1 MPDMVKPKLFSN
13 TQNTVLSAAF
23 ILALAYGVSAIL
35 GLVRSRLMA
44 TFFGDSVE
52 LSIFYIADRIPS
64 LIYSVLAIGALATV
78 FIPVFA
84 QELEKGKEK
93 AFKTASNA
101 ITLCMLAF
109 LTLSILVIAFAPQII
124 NLISAGKFTPDQVT
138 LGSHLMQIMLVGQML
153 LVLSSFFGCILQS
166 FKYFL
171 IPALAPVLYNFGL
184 IFGIF
189 FLIGNYG
196 IYAPAIGG
204 ILGALLHFAIQAVFI
219 RNTGFSYHFQCNL
232 TDTASLKMLKL
243 LPPRILSLT
252 ASQISITINNALA
265 ILVSTGSVIYIKFAD
280 QLQSF
285 PVNFF
290 GASIALAALPS
301 LSMALGHKDL
311 ESFKKTFFNSFFQM
325 MFLAIPVSVIFIIL
339 RVPVTR
345 LVYGA
350 SAFPWDAT
358 LQTALILG
366 IFSVSIFSQSAVL
379 LLNRAFYAFKDTVTP
394 LVVSLVS
401 IFITTA
407 LSFTAVKFLGLGAWT
422 IATAITL
429 GSFIDFLFLLLFIQK
444 RIGRLDV
451 ANFFA
456 PFAKIALSAL
466 AMGVSIYGPLK
477 ILDIR
482 VFDTTKTFELVILT
496 AVVITSGIISYLF
509 FTRIFR
515 VKEIDLFYKLLAR
528 LQFKKALS
536 PQTPIISV
544 LEEDDII

>member
-1 MPDMVKPKLFSN
+1 MVKPRLFSN

-23 ILALAYGVSAIL
+23 ILALAYGVSAVL
-35 GLVRSRLMA
+35 GLVRSRLLA

-52 LSIFYIADRIPS
+52 LSIFYIADRVPS
-64 LIYSVLAIGALATV
+64 LVYSVLAVGALTTV

-101 ITLCMLAF
+101 ITLCVLAF
-109 LTLSILVIAFAPQII
+109 LMLALTVVAFAPQII
-124 NLISAGKFTPDQVT
+124 NLISAGKLSTNEIT
-138 LGSHLMQIMLVGQML
+138 LGAHLMQIMLIGQTL

-171 IPALAPVLYNFGL
+171 IPALAPVLYNLGL

-189 FLIGNYG
+189 FLVGRYG
-196 IYAPAIGG
+196 IYAPAVGG
-204 ILGALLHFAIQAVFI
+204 ILGALLHFAIQAVFV
-219 RNTGFSYHFQCNL
+219 RNTGFSYRLRCSL

-243 LPPRILSLT
+243 LPPRILSLA

-265 ILVSTGSVIYIKFAD
+265 IIVSTGSVIYIKFAD

-301 LSMALGHKDL
+301 LSVETGEKDL

-325 MFLAIPVSVIFIIL
+325 MFLAIPASVIFVIL

-366 IFSVSIFSQSAVL
+366 IFSVAIFSQSAVL
-379 LLNRAFYAFKDTVTP
+379 LLNRAFYAFKDTMTP

-401 IFITTA
+401 ICTTTA
-407 LSFTAVKFLGLGAWT
+407 LSLTAVKFFGLGAWA
-422 IATAITL
+422 IAMAITL
-429 GSFIDFLFLLLFIQK
+429 GSFMDFFLLLTLIQK
-444 RIGRLDV
+444 RIGRLTISD
-451 ANFFA
+451 FFT

-466 AMGVSIYGPLK
+466 AMGISIYGPLK
-477 ILDIR
+477 LLDVR
-482 VFDTTKTFELVILT
+482 VFDTTRTLELIVLT
-496 AVVITSGIISYLF
+496 TVVIASGIVSYLF
-509 FTRIFR
+509 FTKIFR
-515 VKEIDLFYKLLAR
+515 VKEIELFYKLIAK

-536 PQTPIISV
+536 PQTPIIPV

>member
-1 MPDMVKPKLFSN
+1 MVKPRLFNS

-23 ILALAYGVSAIL
+23 ILALAYGVSALL
-35 GLVRSRLMA
+35 GLIRSRLMA
-44 TFFGDSVE
+44 TFFGDSLE
-52 LSIFYIADRIPS
+52 LSVFYIADRIPS
-64 LIYSVLAIGALATV
+64 LIYSVLAVGALATV

-101 ITLCMLAF
+101 ITLCMIAF
-109 LTLSILVIAFAPQII
+109 LTLSILVVAFAPQII
-124 NLISAGKFTPDQVT
+124 NLISAGKLSADEVT
-138 LGSHLMQIMLVGQML
+138 LGAHLMQIMLLGQML

-184 IFGIF
+184 IFGIL
-189 FLIGNYG
+189 FLVGRYG
-196 IYAPAIGG
+196 IFAPAVGG
-204 ILGALLHFAIQAVFI
+204 VLGALLHFAIQAVFI
-219 RNTGFSYHFQCNL
+219 RNTGFSYRFQCSL
-232 TDTASLKMLKL
+232 TDAASLKMLKL

-301 LSMALGHKDL
+301 LSMETEYKDL

-325 MFLAIPVSVIFIIL
+325 MFLATPASVIFIIL
-339 RVPVTR
+339 RVPMTR

-350 SAFPWDAT
+350 DAFPWDAT

-366 IFSVSIFSQSAVL
+366 IFSVSIFFQGAVL

-394 LVVSLVS
+394 LVISLVS
-401 IFITTA
+401 ICVTTA
-407 LSFTAVKFLGLGAWT
+407 LSFTAVRFLGLGAWA
-422 IATAITL
+422 IATAVTL
-429 GSFIDFLFLLLFIQK
+429 GSFMDFIFLLLFIQK
-444 RIGRLDV
+444 RIGRLNTP
-451 ANFFA
+451 NFFA
-456 PFAKIALSAL
+456 PFAKIILSAL
-466 AMGVSIYGPLK
+466 AMGIFIYVPLK

-482 VFDTTKTFELVILT
+482 VFDTTKTHELITLT
-496 AVVITSGIISYLF
+496 GVVITLGMISYLF
-509 FTRIFR
+509 FTKIFR
-515 VKEIDLFYKLLAR
+515 VKEIDLFYRLLAK

-536 PQTPIISV
+536 PQTPIIPV

>member
-1 MPDMVKPKLFSN
+1 MVKPKLFSS

-23 ILALAYGVSAIL
+23 VLALAYGISAIL
-35 GLVRSRLMA
+35 GLIRSRLMA

-52 LSIFYIADRIPS
+52 LSVFYIADRIPA
-64 LIYSVLAIGALATV
+64 LIYSVLAIGVLATV

-101 ITLCMLAF
+101 ITLCILAF
-109 LTLSILVIAFAPQII
+109 LILSTLVIAFAPQII
-124 NLISAGKFTPDQVT
+124 NLISVGKFTPNQVT
-138 LGSHLMQIMLVGQML
+138 LGAHLMQIMLVGQVL

-171 IPALAPVLYNFGL
+171 IPALAPVLYNLGL

-189 FLIGNYG
+189 FLVGRYG

-219 RNTGFSYHFQCNL
+219 RTTGFSYRFQCNL
-232 TDTASLKMLKL
+232 TDQASLKMLAL

-301 LSMALGHKDL
+301 LSMELVEKDL
-311 ESFKKTFFNSFFQM
+311 DSFKKTFFNSFFQM
-325 MFLAIPVSVIFIIL
+325 MFLAMPASVIFIIL

-394 LVVSLVS
+394 LVISLVS
-401 IFITTA
+401 ICVTTA
-407 LSFTAVKFLGLGAWT
+407 LSFTAVKFLGLGAWA
-422 IATAITL
+422 IAVAITL
-429 GSFIDFLFLLLFIQK
+429 GSFMDFLLLLMLIQK
-444 RIGRLDV
+444 RIGSLTTS
-451 ANFFA
+451 NFFA

-466 AMGVSIYGPLK
+466 AMGISIYGPLK
-477 ILDIR
+477 ILDVR
-482 VFDTTKTFELVILT
+482 VFDTTKTPELIVLT
-496 AVVITSGIISYLF
+496 AVVITSGMISYLF
-509 FTRIFR
+509 FTKIFR
-515 VKEIDLFYKLLAR
+515 VKEIDLFYKLLAKLR
-528 LQFKKALS
+528 FQKALS
-536 PQTPIISV
+536 PQTPIIAV